1 MIYFHFRAKDC
12 NATLFEK
19 LLQGRKLQSFCDITK
34 VMPIYFSFFA
44 KSSARWI
51 KPLIDR
57 KIMAENF

>member
-34 VMPIYFSFFA
+34 GYADLFFFFC
-44 KSSARWI
+44 
-51 KPLIDR
+51 
-57 KIMAENF
+57 KILRQMD